1 MSESFRQMTKY
12 TRPPEQLPMYA
23 ANLMKYIPEHVTP
36 SSAVYLPYWAD
47 ELGNIWT
54 TPEPVWYYDLYF
66 CTSHR
71 KYGTECL
78 QARTKRDAIKKIKS
92 LWRVTRIER

>member
-1 MSESFRQMTKY
+1 MTMTESFRQMTKY

-23 ANLMKYIPEHVTP
+23 ANLTKHKVTP
-36 SSAVYLPYWAD
+36 VGIGATLGYQDEIGYYWA
-47 ELGNIWT
+47 L
-54 TPEPVWYYDLYF
+54 PLPVWYYDLYF